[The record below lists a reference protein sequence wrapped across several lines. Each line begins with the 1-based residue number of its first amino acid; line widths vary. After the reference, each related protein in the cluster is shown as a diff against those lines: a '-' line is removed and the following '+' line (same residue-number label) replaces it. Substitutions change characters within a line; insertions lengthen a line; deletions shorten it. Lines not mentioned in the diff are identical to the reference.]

1 MRLKTTAW
9 LIVMSILLLPPLV
22 EGQSVPTEIKQLR
35 KFEPIQTEKGLIIST
50 REVRLKSDVDPKVF
64 EKWIN
69 EYWNLE
75 WQHLI
80 PGFKSYVAKE
90 EQTND
95 LYTYYLIFNSKRT
108 RNPNFPVSDQSIEWY
123 RELIYYE
130 PTKHL
135 YDELFKYI
143 EIDVFFTNT
152 AWSEIK

>member
-1 MRLKTTAW
+1 MWIQKSLKN
-9 LIVMSILLLPPLV
+9 
-22 EGQSVPTEIKQLR
+22 G
-35 KFEPIQTEKGLIIST
+35 F
-50 REVRLKSDVDPKVF
+50 
-64 EKWIN
+64 N